1 MIRMAFLL
9 ASPLFASLSTL
20 AAPHRPILAY
30 SMFLP
35 DSAAVIAPA
44 PALVMAAT
52 LHSPGAP
59 PNGSIAS
66 PGP

>member
-1 MIRMAFLL
+1 MAFLL
-9 ASPLFASLSTL
+9 ASPLLASLSKI
-20 AAPHRPILAY
+20 AAPHMPILAY

-44 PALVMAAT
+44 LVMAAT

-59 PNGSIAS
+59 
-66 PGP
+66 